1 MAKKTAVKEKY
12 AGPKGPMKV
21 ETPSPKKVKDVIEK
35 DVLFIGDQLASIG
48 ERLNEAELSI
58 NDLTIKVSRIMGRM
72 GL

>member
-21 ETPSPKKVKDVIEK
+21 ETPPPTKEIKPDEIDYLGNK
-35 DVLFIGDQLASIG
+35 LADLS
-48 ERLNEAELSI
+48 ERVNELELSLEQI
-58 NDLTIKVSRIMGRM
+58 RLKVGVVSGRM

>member
-1 MAKKTAVKEKY
+1 MAKKAAVKEKY
-12 AGPKGPMKV
+12 SGPKGPMKV

-58 NDLTIKVSRIMGRM
+58 NDLTIKVNRIMGRM